1 MTQRR
6 TYVSLLIAAA
16 IIWLS
21 ACGATPPSTDTPSD
35 GGSAAFEPNVIAG
48 VLADGAGNPLAGQ
61 QVSVAVMPATASA
74 STLTAAEA
82 QRASVALTDAA
93 GRFRVPVTVEGTYG
107 IGNVGDTTGA
117 FGTVVVERGS
127 DGALRQTSA
136 VTLSTAPLGAITGT
150 VDGPG
155 AGVFVFA
162 LGTSFSAV
170 TDATG
175 AFSISRVPVGTYQVV
190 AGTPGN
196 VTAPRSVTV
205 VAGEVATIAA
215 PIVFGPRVTGVD
227 PEGFV
232 TPDIDFDLG
241 GVLVSPRTFTISG
254 SGFGASQGL
263 SIVRYARM
271 NIDAAIDSWSDS
283 AIVIDVQRLEYAFYE
298 AALTW
303 LGAGA
308 PAEAFRFE
316 VITAAGASASEP
328 VGILATWLDL
338 AHYEYDE
345 FNGSFEPSDTRLGVG
360 AQTFWAGFVSG
371 VTYTIDV
378 ANGQA
383 LSSDDGGP
391 ISVITTGPANP
402 MWWRPY
408 TATFDVRQSS
418 GLPAIVTVD
427 PSAYPLFADV
437 EPTTFATFS
446 LEFHLDWAKFIDD
459 TLSITGSLFGWDGEP
474 MPDDGG
480 FTLVVDPWSLDSVTF
495 AIEIEP
501 DGTFVAS
508 GSSPSSWIGGDWIDV
523 RLLYKGFELIWDS
536 VEVFE

>member
-16 IIWLS
+16 VVWLS

-35 GGSAAFEPNVIAG
+35 GGAAAFEPNVIAG
-48 VLADGAGNPLAGQ
+48 VLADGAGTPLAGQ
-61 QVSVAVMPATASA
+61 QVSVAVMPATASV

-82 QRASVALTDAA
+82 QRASVALTDEA

-155 AGVFVFA
+155 PGVFVFA

-175 AFSISRVPVGTYQVV
+175 AFSISRVPAGTYQVV

-196 VTAPRSVTV
+196 VTAQRAVTV

-271 NIDAAIDSWSDS
+271 NVDAAIDSWSDS
-283 AIVIDVQRLEYAFYE
+283 TIVIDVQRLEYAFYE

-308 PAEAFRFE
+308 PAEAFHFE
-316 VITAAGASASEP
+316 VITAAGASASTP
-328 VGILATWLDL
+328 VGIVATWLEPD
-338 AHYEYDE
+338 YYGDE
-345 FNGSFEPSDTRLGVG
+345 APASSDTRLGLG
-360 AQTFWAGFVSG
+360 AVTFWGGFIEGVS
-371 VTYTIDV
+371 YTIDV
-378 ANGQA
+378 TNGQA
-383 LSSDDGGP
+383 LSSDDG
-391 ISVITTGPANP
+391 SLVDVITTGPADP
-402 MWWRPY
+402 LWWRPY

-427 PSAYPLFADV
+427 PSAHPLFADV
-437 EPTTFATFS
+437 QPTTFAAFS
-446 LEFHLDWAKFIDD
+446 LEFHLDWAEFVDD

-508 GSSPSSWIGGDWIDV
+508 GSSPSSWIGGEWIDV
-523 RLLYKGFELIWDS
+523 RLLYQGFELIWNS
-536 VEVFE
+536 VEVLE